1 MKNIF
6 SVFLILA
13 LLFSFAGCSAM
24 GVSFSVEDGA
34 ANINN
39 SYFTP
44 TMYLCDDEE
53 TKISDDELWQELVFA
68 INGQPIAE
76 SPVLSGEECDCE
88 IEYIIRVIGAYPNGY
103 YLSFHEDGI
112 EISAYCKF
120 RKCMDLLGIVKVD
133 EDSLERIAKR
143 IEEIK

>member
-24 GVSFSVEDGA
+24 GVSFSVEDGT

-39 SYFTP
+39 AYFTP

-133 EDSLERIAKR
+133 EKTLDRLIER
-143 IEEIK
+143 IEEVK

>member
-133 EDSLERIAKR
+133 EKTLDRLIER
-143 IEEIK
+143 IEEVK

>member
-88 IEYIIRVIGAYPNGY
+88 IEYIIRVIDAYPNGY

-133 EDSLERIAKR
+133 EKTLDRLIER
-143 IEEIK
+143 IEEVK

>member
-1 MKNIF
+1 MKRIL
-6 SVFLILA
+6 SVFLILT
-13 LLFSFAGCSAM
+13 LLFSFAGCGAM
-24 GVSFSVEDGA
+24 GVSFYVEDGI

-39 SYFTP
+39 AYFAP

-53 TKISDDELWQELVFA
+53 TKTSDDVLWQELVFA
-68 INGQPIAE
+68 IHGQPVVE
-76 SPVLSGEECDCE
+76 SPALRVEECDCE
-88 IEYIIRVIGAYPNGY
+88 IEYIIRVIGAYPKGY
-103 YLSFHEDGI
+103 YLSLHEDGI

-133 EDSLERIAKR
+133 EESLERIAKR